1 MRKLRSLIVLML
13 VGFNLLAQSEL
24 TLPLFENVFQSSY
37 LKPTVRPE
45 HTISIGLPGIYVQG
59 INNGFVPKSVTYIE
73 NDSTRL
79 DPTLI
84 PNELLNTNMIFTNA
98 DIDLFHL
105 RLRIY
110 NWDYW
115 IGVRQRHSLSFFY
128 PKDLVSMAIEGNASK
143 VGETLDFGSLGFN
156 GSLYREYTFG
166 MATERDKWVFGG
178 RVSLLQGLS
187 NAYLKPQMMQG
198 FIEDDMYGH
207 SVTANAVLRTSGLPL
222 NEEFM
227 PKDSLFSNTEWLIG
241 YLTRFRNPGASLSFG
256 VTYNLDQRT
265 SFSISVNDIGFIHWS
280 DSTRNIRVKEEFSF
294 EGIDGLADF
303 LYSGEFLK
311 GRFYREGKFDTDSAL
326 NTIKKY
332 LQDEEYEEAYT
343 TWLSP
348 TFYLAAN
355 YKLARRTNIG
365 FQFYGVYN
373 RTFYPAFS
381 VGVTQGF
388 GRTLNLAFSGSFNQ
402 RTITNVGFGLM
413 VKPGPVQ
420 IYLIADNL
428 YSPLVDPFTFT
439 NLNLRAGVNLV
450 FGRVKTQQGLPYR

>member
-241 YLTRFRNPGASLSFG
+241 YLTRFRNPGASLSLG

-280 DSTRNIRVKEEFSF
+280 DSTRNIQ
-294 EGIDGLADF
+294 I
-303 LYSGEFLK
+303 
-311 GRFYREGKFDTDSAL
+311 GRAH
-326 NTIKKY
+326 
-332 LQDEEYEEAYT
+332 
-343 TWLSP
+343 
-348 TFYLAAN
+348 
-355 YKLARRTNIG
+355 
-365 FQFYGVYN
+365 V
-373 RTFYPAFS
+373 
-381 VGVTQGF
+381 
-388 GRTLNLAFSGSFNQ
+388 
-402 RTITNVGFGLM
+402 
-413 VKPGPVQ
+413 
-420 IYLIADNL
+420 
-428 YSPLVDPFTFT
+428 
-439 NLNLRAGVNLV
+439 
-450 FGRVKTQQGLPYR
+450 